1 MASLTTDNN
10 DQKKGSSEKRTLN
23 DSSTPPLSP
32 MPNNTDV
39 DFDPNLLSV
48 NTTTTTGG
56 SNSASLSSVSPSKR
70 QKRDAKNISSSP
82 HMEKYL
88 NPFQDKW
95 SSREDFNP
103 KPQVRSAPQDAEV
116 GTAGDKLVLVMVGLP
131 ARGKTYIARR
141 VARYL
146 QFFHGAPTKVFNVG
160 NYRREISGAKVG
172 SSFFSNKNAKSL
184 AERQKAAEYAMRDLK
199 QWLQEKNDK
208 GRVGIF
214 DATNTTK
221 ERREWIIQE
230 LAGIMESKSHI
241 IFVESICNN
250 EDIINENIR
259 AVKLNM
265 PDYKGENPEKA
276 VEDFKKRI
284 ENYESIYQP
293 ISDEELSWVRLVDA
307 GRQVTMN
314 NIKGFLAGRVVQF
327 LINLHFHPRPIYLSR
342 HGQSEYNKLQKV
354 GGDSGLSPAGEEYA
368 LALSKYVDEHILVDK
383 IDGIDGNPMHARLF
397 TSSLRRTKLTARHIK
412 HDTLD
417 DGWIVMRPKVL
428 RNLDEIYAGVFDG
441 YTYKEIQTVA
451 PEEFEARSRNKLT
464 YRYPR
469 GESYLDVIDRLAPV
483 IQEIERTKD
492 PILIVG
498 HQGILRIIYSYF
510 MDYPRE
516 KAPFE
521 KIPLNTI
528 IKLIPDTYDC
538 KEERK
543 CLIPMSN
550 EDKNTPSH

>member
-48 NTTTTTGG
+48 NTTTTTGV

-368 LALSKYVDEHILVDK
+368 LALAKYVDEHILVDK

>member
-10 DQKKGSSEKRTLN
+10 DQKKGSSEKQTLN

-48 NTTTTTGG
+48 NTTTTNGG

-146 QFFHGAPTKVFNVG
+146 HFFHGAPTKVFNVG

-368 LALSKYVDEHILVDK
+368 LALAKYVDEHILVDK

>member
-48 NTTTTTGG
+48 NTTTTNGG

-82 HMEKYL
+82 NMEKYL

-103 KPQVRSAPQDAEV
+103 KPHVRSAPQDAEV

-146 QFFHGAPTKVFNVG
+146 HFFHGAPTKVFNVG

-230 LAGIMESKSHI
+230 LTGIMESKSHI

-368 LALSKYVDEHILVDK
+368 LALAKYVDEHILVDK

>member
-1 MASLTTDNN
+1 
-10 DQKKGSSEKRTLN
+10 
-23 DSSTPPLSP
+23 
-32 MPNNTDV
+32 
-39 DFDPNLLSV
+39 
-48 NTTTTTGG
+48 
-56 SNSASLSSVSPSKR
+56 
-70 QKRDAKNISSSP
+70 
-82 HMEKYL
+82 MEKYL

>member
-48 NTTTTTGG
+48 NTTTTNGG

-82 HMEKYL
+82 NMEKYL

-103 KPQVRSAPQDAEV
+103 KPHVRSAPQDAEV

-146 QFFHGAPTKVFNVG
+146 HFFHGAPTKVFNVG

-368 LALSKYVDEHILVDK
+368 LALAKYVDEHILVDK

>member
-48 NTTTTTGG
+48 NTTTTNGG

-82 HMEKYL
+82 NMEKYL

-103 KPQVRSAPQDAEV
+103 KPHVRSAPQDAEV

-221 ERREWIIQE
+221 KRREWIIQE

-368 LALSKYVDEHILVDK
+368 LALAKYVDEHILVDK

>member
-146 QFFHGAPTKVFNVG
+146 HFFHGAPTKVFNVG

-368 LALSKYVDEHILVDK
+368 LALAKYVDEHILVDK

>member
-103 KPQVRSAPQDAEV
+103 KPHLRSAPQDAEV

-146 QFFHGAPTKVFNVG
+146 HFFHGAPTKVFNVG

-221 ERREWIIQE
+221 KRREWIIQE
-230 LAGIMESKSHI
+230 LTGIMESKSHI

-368 LALSKYVDEHILVDK
+368 LALAKYVDEHILVDK

>member
-368 LALSKYVDEHILVDK
+368 LALAKYVDEHILVDK

>member
-32 MPNNTDV
+32 MPNNMDV

-48 NTTTTTGG
+48 NTTTTNGG

-82 HMEKYL
+82 NMEKYL

-103 KPQVRSAPQDAEV
+103 KPHLRSAPQDAEV

-221 ERREWIIQE
+221 KRREWIIQE
-230 LAGIMESKSHI
+230 LTGIMESKSHI

-368 LALSKYVDEHILVDK
+368 LALAKYVDEHILVDK

>member
-48 NTTTTTGG
+48 NTTTTNGG

-146 QFFHGAPTKVFNVG
+146 HFFHGAPTKVFNVG

-368 LALSKYVDEHILVDK
+368 LALAKYVDEHILVDK
-383 IDGIDGNPMHARLF
+383 IDGIDGDPMHARLF

>member
-82 HMEKYL
+82 NMEKYL

-221 ERREWIIQE
+221 KRREWIIQE
-230 LAGIMESKSHI
+230 LTGIMESKSHI

-368 LALSKYVDEHILVDK
+368 LALAKYVDEHILVDK

>member
-48 NTTTTTGG
+48 NTTTTNGG

-82 HMEKYL
+82 NMEKYL

-103 KPQVRSAPQDAEV
+103 KPHLRSAPQDAEV

-383 IDGIDGNPMHARLF
+383 IDGIDGDPMHARLF

>member
-48 NTTTTTGG
+48 NTTTTNGG

-82 HMEKYL
+82 NMEKYL

-103 KPQVRSAPQDAEV
+103 KPHVRSAPQDAEV

-146 QFFHGAPTKVFNVG
+146 HFFHGAPTKVFNVG

-221 ERREWIIQE
+221 ERREWIIKE
-230 LAGIMESKSHI
+230 LTGIMESKSHI

-368 LALSKYVDEHILVDK
+368 LALAKYVDEHILVDK

>member
-10 DQKKGSSEKRTLN
+10 DQKKGSSEKQTLN

-383 IDGIDGNPMHARLF
+383 IDGIDGDPMHARLF

>member
-1 MASLTTDNN
+1 MTSIATAGENKN
-10 DQKKGSSEKRTLN
+10 HGGSRKRELN
-23 DSSTPPLSP
+23 DSSTPPLTPSE
-32 MPNNTDV
+32 NDSELTY
-39 DFDPNLLSV
+39 DPNLLGSDGH
-48 NTTTTTGG
+48 NGG
-56 SNSASLSSVSPSKR
+56 SSSSINSTKR
-70 QKRDAKNISSSP
+70 YKTGAKNLSYSP
-82 HMEKYL
+82 QMEKYL
-88 NPFQDKW
+88 NPFQDNW
-95 SSREDFNP
+95 SSRKDFNP

-172 SSFFSNKNAKSL
+172 SSFFNPKNEKTL
-184 AERQKAAEYAMRDLK
+184 AERQTAAQHAMRDLK
-199 QWLQEKNDK
+199 GWLGEKNDK

-221 ERREWIIQE
+221 KRRNWIMDE
-230 LAGIMESKSHI
+230 LGEMMESKSHI

-250 EDIINENIR
+250 EDIIHDNIR

-265 PDYKGENPEKA
+265 PDYKGENPDQA
-276 VEDFKKRI
+276 VKDFKERI
-284 ENYESIYQP
+284 KNYESVYQP
-293 ISDEELSWVRLVDA
+293 ITDEQLSWVRLVDA

-342 HGQSEYNKLQKV
+342 HGQSEYNKLQKI
-354 GGDSGLSPAGEEYA
+354 GGDSGLSQAGEEYA
-368 LALSKYVDEHILVDK
+368 LALAKYAEEHIIVDK
-383 IDGIDGNPMHARLF
+383 IDGVNGNPKHARLF

-412 HDTLD
+412 HDILD

-441 YTYKEIQTVA
+441 YTYEEIQKIA
-451 PEEFEARSRNKLT
+451 PEEFEARSRNKLG

-483 IQEIERTKD
+483 IHEIERTKD
-492 PILIVG
+492 PILVVG
-498 HQGILRIIYSYF
+498 HQGILRIIYAYF

-521 KIPLNTI
+521 KIPLNTV
-528 IKLIPDTYDC
+528 IKLIPDTYQC
-538 KEERK
+538 KEERI